1 LIKKEKSYQPQT
13 FLYLFYKSKSWEQT
27 ITNNEKIK
35 LLNFVLTKMCVKTNN
50 TVPSDLHCWSKH
62 YTCIYELK
70 WHLLCRM
77 THRWVSVSF

>member
-13 FLYLFYKSKSWEQT
+13 FLYLFYKSKSWEQN

-50 TVPSDLHCWSKH
+50 TVKH
-62 YTCIYELK
+62 GIRSSLLK
-70 WHLLCRM
+70 
-77 THRWVSVSF
+77 